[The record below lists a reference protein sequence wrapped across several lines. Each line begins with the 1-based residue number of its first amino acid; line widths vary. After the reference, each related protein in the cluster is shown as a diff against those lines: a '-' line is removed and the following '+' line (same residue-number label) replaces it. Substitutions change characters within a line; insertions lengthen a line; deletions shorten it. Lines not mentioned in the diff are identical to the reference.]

1 MKDYS
6 SRTFRKA
13 PGQLPDCPKKNHFT
27 LIELLVNVSI
37 SSLRFFKRCDKLEQ
51 QNTPLFLKEKGG
63 AGERGNFFSREKKF
77 PLSPAH
83 ARFTLIELLVVIAI
97 IAILAAILL
106 PALQSARERG
116 KSTGCVSNMKS
127 VAVAMNMYADNNK
140 DLFPAA
146 FNVYGKSSSGKDI
159 NYGWAGILS
168 LAGELPR
175 NLKSQGAASRCP
187 NWDPDISS
195 SYAWNYRGSY
205 GTYGVIRGIEEF
217 GPRGT
222 YPNESIYHIH
232 RRTMMKA
239 EYKKVPLGGDSIHTR
254 DRYQAPYISN
264 ARPGEERA
272 KGIGGNR
279 TLHLRHSKKANI
291 FYIDG
296 HVAPISKEEIND
308 ETYLTYANET
318 VH

>member
-1 MKDYS
+1 MKYS
-6 SRTFRKA
+6 AETT
-13 PGQLPDCPKKNHFT
+13 H
-27 LIELLVNVSI
+27 
-37 SSLRFFKRCDKLEQ
+37 FFKRCDKLEQ

-187 NWDPDISS
+187 TWNPDISS

-279 TLHLRHSKKANI
+279 TLHLRHSKKANV